1 MEQLANLVKE
11 GLQTQKELLTKFIET
26 NQAQQA
32 QNYVQNYA
40 QNFPRLIPPTNPQ
53 RLGQVLGNRV

>member
-11 GLQTQKELLTKFIET
+11 GFQTQNEMLAKFIET
-26 NQAQQA
+26 NRA
-32 QNYVQNYA
+32 QNYAQQYA
-40 QNFPRLIPPTNPQ
+40 QNFPQLIPPTNPQ